1 VFQPLR
7 QSLCTGWWM
16 WISTMGRDK
25 PGKPGSVT
33 SLQRKNKPTWVL
45 VTAYLWRI
53 ELKKLV
59 SRKFEHVTG
68 GPPEVIFFG
77 VTGVTDFWSGILG
90 IGKNF
95 GTDTL
100 SLAHLILCI
109 ELSSPRVS
117 LTSCPP
123 RHLDLAMNT
132 WACHF
137 QGQRL
142 DDSWSFGCGRHV
154 ILGLL
159 ILLFIGAIGAIGAW
173 FLLAWLWR
181 PLRFLPRH
189 SVQNGRI
196 AYTQKLRSSQEAWP
210 CIRFCDVEMVQHW
223 GKSRCLM
230 VFGSA
235 KWVCL
240 RLARFDTTHYW
251 YITKWVS
258 ITSSHTISYHTVS
271 WPNIFPRWVSYLPKM
286 RMLDPSPVDHLI
298 VTWTL
303 LQRLLRKTH
312 MAFTPDE
319 QPSTVATMSAPHVMA
334 EPTSNSGPRWITRAT
349 GRDPFARKASRCAP
363 TGCLGQGTAMA
374 TAGGFLKC
382 CAQLGIC

>member
-1 VFQPLR
+1 
-7 QSLCTGWWM
+7 
-16 WISTMGRDK
+16 MGRDK

-68 GPPEVIFFG
+68 GPPEVILFG
-77 VTGVTDFWSGILG
+77 VTEVTDFWSGILG
-90 IGKNF
+90 IGKKF

-159 ILLFIGAIGAIGAW
+159 ILLFIGAIGAIGA
-173 FLLAWLWR
+173 
-181 PLRFLPRH
+181 
-189 SVQNGRI
+189 
-196 AYTQKLRSSQEAWP
+196 
-210 CIRFCDVEMVQHW
+210 
-223 GKSRCLM
+223 
-230 VFGSA
+230 
-235 KWVCL
+235 
-240 RLARFDTTHYW
+240 
-251 YITKWVS
+251 
-258 ITSSHTISYHTVS
+258 
-271 WPNIFPRWVSYLPKM
+271 
-286 RMLDPSPVDHLI
+286 
-298 VTWTL
+298 
-303 LQRLLRKTH
+303 
-312 MAFTPDE
+312 
-319 QPSTVATMSAPHVMA
+319 
-334 EPTSNSGPRWITRAT
+334 
-349 GRDPFARKASRCAP
+349 
-363 TGCLGQGTAMA
+363 
-374 TAGGFLKC
+374 
-382 CAQLGIC
+382 